1 MNLNGLDVADEQ
13 IAAYCRRNR
22 IKELSVFG
30 SVLRSDFRADS
41 DIDLLIE
48 FMPEARVGLI
58 AFSRM
63 QRELSAIIGRPVD
76 LVPKDGLKPYIRQ
89 AVLDSSRIVYAA

>member
-13 IAAYCRRNR
+13 VAAYCRKNR

-76 LVPKDGLKPYIRQ
+76 LVPKDGLKSYIRQ